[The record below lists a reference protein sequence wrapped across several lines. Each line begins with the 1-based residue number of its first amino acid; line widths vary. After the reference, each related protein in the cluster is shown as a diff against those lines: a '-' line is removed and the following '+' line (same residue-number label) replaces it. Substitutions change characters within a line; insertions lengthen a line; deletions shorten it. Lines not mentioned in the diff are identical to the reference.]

1 MNQIFLCRYFEKKIN
16 AAIFLLKTERGS
28 LVNSHCKSM
37 LNVERERT
45 NN

>member
-28 LVNSHCKSM
+28 FGQFSLQEHAQYR
-37 LNVERERT
+37 ERE
-45 NN
+45 N